1 MPCPHIFWD
10 IFHLAGSL
18 PETALVAPDQSSA
31 WPTRCQSSG
40 FSPAKSF
47 VDVLVGTAPP
57 RMILPLFTRVEK
69 PSQVVGLRIS
79 FLSTVSCPC
88 STKTTYFE
96 GEFSSL
102 PGISYQPKVALH
114 KRIGPVCPNLGQVI
128 GKSSNHLIQRRWLG
142 ADDLIL
148 VCCILFATCKS

>member
-1 MPCPHIFWD
+1 MFLEPCENPRMPCPHISWD

-57 RMILPLFTRVEK
+57 RMMILPLFT
-69 PSQVVGLRIS
+69 GLKNHPRWFGLGNS
-79 FLSTVSCPC
+79 FLSTVSCPF
-88 STKTTYFE
+88 STKMTYFE
-96 GEFSSL
+96 GEFSSHSQVSAISLKL
-102 PGISYQPKVALH
+102 PFTNGSAHFAPTL
-114 KRIGPVCPNLGQVI
+114 
-128 GKSSNHLIQRRWLG
+128 GKSL
-142 ADDLIL
+142 AK
-148 VCCILFATCKS
+148 APTTCFSAGGWEQMIWY